1 MAKRILVG
9 TVVSN
14 KMDKTVVVSIK
25 RLVQHRL
32 YRKTHKRVSKFKAH
46 DENNQCSIGDKIKMI
61 ESNPISKEKR
71 WIVLEILEKAR

>member
-32 YRKTHKRVSKFKAH
+32 YKKTHKRVSKFKAH

>member
-25 RLVQHRL
+25 PLVQHRL